1 MRARVLVSLGAGFCL
16 SASLIAGCGTSAGDN
31 NGGTGSSSSSS
42 GGNGSSSG
50 KGGSTSS
57 GGAGSSGSS
66 GSSGSGG
73 SSSGNGVMDSG
84 PGMSGDDG
92 GSSGADADAGTG
104 PAEDGACTPYLG
116 NGVGSNDAGFGCSA
130 LGTDMTQYFP
140 PGFCDNG
147 IREMPPTCNPT
158 VDALLNMTPL
168 ADMTHPCKVPANNI
182 VYSLNDPS
190 QLGMETSRMCKL
202 NGAVYWVSD
211 ENIDCDGI
219 TTDPT
224 KCPGQGINADP
235 SHQNQ
240 TSYGIDPNTGGILP
254 SGNTTNSFDS
264 AHQRYVVIP
273 LDASNMFA
281 PGTVVAVI
289 YRDHLSFAVFA
300 DQGPAGQIG
309 EGSYAQMVENGGP
322 PSPALGGI
330 SGRVVTYIAFTGS
343 GTVPA
348 KVNDFSSGGSV
359 DTLGTQL
366 VQQLIQNNP

>member
-1 MRARVLVSLGAGFCL
+1 MRAKVLVSLGAALCL
-16 SASLIAGCGTSAGDN
+16 SASVVAGCGTSGGGDNN

-42 GGNGSSSG
+42 GGTGSSSG
-50 KGGSTSS
+50 HGGSTSS
-57 GGAGSSGSS
+57 GGASSGS
-66 GSSGSGG
+66 SSGSGG
-73 SSSGNGVMDSG
+73 SSSGNGGMDSG

-92 GSSGADADAGTG
+92 GSGADADAGTG
-104 PAEDGACTPYLG
+104 MTADGACTPYLG

-147 IREMPPTCNPT
+147 IREVPPTCNPT

-202 NGAVYWVSD
+202 NGAMYWVSD

-240 TSYGIDPNTGGILP
+240 TSFGIDPNTGGILP

-300 DQGPAGQIG
+300 DEGPAGQIG
-309 EGSYAQMVENGGP
+309 EASYAQMVENGGP

-348 KVNDFSSGGSV
+348 KVNDFSAGGSV
-359 DTLGTQL
+359 DTLGMQL